1 MTPTLLLLLGSGWGV
16 RTFLQT
22 DVLPDLLE
30 RVRLV
35 LFCAPGLV
43 GPLKERLGEH
53 PAILAVEA
61 LRPFDPT
68 AGAYGK
74 AYRRR
79 DHHFHRYGST
89 RTRRIKQQRYR
100 RTLAGRWGRLLSYG
114 LLELDA
120 RLFADPNAFAEME
133 RRERE
138 LLLREY
144 PHAAEYERLLRAHAP
159 DLVVSSLPHGH
170 EEAPPAIVAKHLRI
184 RTAAWV
190 SSWDNLTSK
199 PAYYTAYDHYFVW
212 SDTMRG
218 ELRRYYPESLGATVD
233 APGVPHFDWYRS
245 GSMRLPREEH
255 CAAYGLDP
263 SRPVVLY
270 GAATPHLSPA
280 EPLIVERLAQDLESL
295 EGRPQLLVRLHPGD
309 SGSRFQGLN
318 VAIQVPGRRG
328 EGSLGGYCPTVEENR
343 ELVSTV
349 AHADV
354 VVNLASTLTL
364 DAAVC
369 DRPVVNVAYDLSPG
383 KPFQALAE
391 QFYTYDHY
399 RTVVETGAVR
409 LARSPGEL
417 AAHVSA
423 YLRDPALDRE
433 GRRRLVDLW
442 CGPVDGG
449 AGHRLASALLG
460 RMEEGRR

>member
-1 MTPTLLLLLGSGWGV
+1 MTPTVLLLLSSGWGV

-22 DVLPDLLE
+22 DVLPHLLE
-30 RVRLV
+30 RARLV
-35 LFCAPGLV
+35 LLCAPGLV
-43 GPLKERLGEH
+43 APLRERLARDVVIES
-53 PAILAVEA
+53 LQ
-61 LRPFDPT
+61 PFDPM
-68 AGAYGK
+68 AGRYGK
-74 AYRRR
+74 AYGRRN
-79 DHHFHRYGST
+79 HHFHRYSST
-89 RTRRIKQQRYR
+89 GTRRIKQERYR
-100 RTLAGRWGRLLSYG
+100 KTLAGRWARVLSYN

-120 RLFADPNAFAEME
+120 WLFADPNAFAEME

-138 LLLREY
+138 ILLSEY
-144 PHAAEYERLLRAHAP
+144 PHAAGYERLLRAHAP
-159 DLVVSSLPHGH
+159 DLVVSTLPHAH
-170 EEAPPAIVAKHLRI
+170 EEAPPAIVAKHLRL

-212 SDTMRG
+212 SETMRG

-233 APGVPHFDWYRS
+233 APGVPHFDWYRRD
-245 GSMRLPREEH
+245 GMRRSREEH

-263 SRPVVLY
+263 ARPVVLY
-270 GAATPHLSPA
+270 GAATPHLAPS
-280 EPLIVERLAQDLESL
+280 EPLIVQRLARDLESL

-309 SGSRFQGLN
+309 SGSRFRDLN
-318 VAIQVPGRRG
+318 VAVQIPGERG
-328 EGSLGGYCPTVEENR
+328 EGSLGGYCPTDEENR

-383 KPFQALAE
+383 KRFQALAE
-391 QFYTYDHY
+391 QYYTYEHY
-399 RTVVETGAVR
+399 RTVSENGAMR
-409 LARSPGEL
+409 LARSPEEL

-423 YLRDPALDRE
+423 YLRDPELDRE
-433 GRRRLVDLW
+433 GRRRLADHW

-449 AGHRLASALLG
+449 AGHRLASALLS
-460 RMEEGRR
+460 RLPS